1 MRRSPVEVDDERGQT
16 AVLRGTV
23 EAVQAAHGEAPG
35 LPVPSQT
42 EADVHRG
49 WEKDADIRVQDAD
62 APAAERD
69 EAAVVQ
75 GRGRRSVRRRARR
88 GRHQFRV
95 SARRV
100 HIAGSVVLAGQFAVV
115 RRRQSR
121 RGLGADRHL
130 TNPDPP
136 PPNNS
141 YPSSSLTTPPAV
153 SEFSFVLTLHP
164 PFPTRNKPLSDLAI
178 PYANYRDQ

>member
-1 MRRSPVEVDDERGQT
+1 MEVDDERGQT

-49 WEKDADIRVQDAD
+49 RQENADIRVQDAD
-62 APAAERD
+62 APAAERN

-75 GRGRRSVRRRARR
+75 GRRRRSVRRRARR

-100 HIAGSVVLAGQFAVV
+100 HIAGSDVLAGQFSVV

-121 RGLGADRHL
+121 RGLGADRH
-130 TNPDPP
+130 PP
-136 PPNNS
+136 PP
-141 YPSSSLTTPPAV
+141 TTPP
-153 SEFSFVLTLHP
+153 P
-164 PFPTRNKPLSDLAI
+164 R
-178 PYANYRDQ
+178 